1 MGKKRILIIGTG
13 SIAERHLKNII
24 SINSSLNVSVYS
36 DNYIRAQKFSKKN
49 LKKKKYKTN
58 FFKRIGKRKFLTRD
72 NCK

>member
-36 DNYIRAQKFSKKN
+36 DNYIRAQKFSKKF
-49 LKKKKYKTN
+49 KKK
-58 FFKRIGKRKFLTRD
+58 I
-72 NCK
+72 

>member
-36 DNYIRAQKFSKKN
+36 DNYISNNFYVKRVQNN
-49 LKKKKYKTN
+49 LK
-58 FFKRIGKRKFLTRD
+58 
-72 NCK
+72 